1 MRKNLKMRPVTSAYM
16 EQYNALLR
24 YVFQVTDQELSS
36 VGWQEKEII
45 RAKFPTMEKADVLG
59 WFDGDTLVSQVAVYP
74 MQVRVYGQT
83 YAMGGL
89 TGVGTYPEYSNM
101 GLMHKLLE
109 QALKNMR
116 ARGQFISY
124 LYPYSIPYYRRKG
137 WEVVSDKISYVIKDY
152 QLPANR
158 QVPGEIRRVKTD
170 SEELKQAYA
179 RYAMRTHGAVLR
191 DELAWNEY
199 WLWDPDDIMA
209 AIYYNE
215 KDEPD
220 GYLVYWIANM
230 RTHGAVLRDE
240 LAWNEYWLWDP
251 DDIMAA
257 IYYNEKDEPDGYLVY
272 WIANEVFHIKDM
284 IFNNEAARAGLWN
297 FVSAHFSMINQ
308 VEGSTYT
315 DEPLAFLLEDAD
327 ITETISPYYMARIVD
342 FPAFIANFPFKPD
355 TADRVWRFNM
365 TDPIMECNQGN
376 FQLSIS
382 KEGRGEAIRIQEPC
396 QDQISIQTMTTMLM
410 GYKRPD
416 YLARIGRLIASEE
429 TIDMLEDAI
438 EQQTPY
444 ISDYF

>member
-1 MRKNLKMRPVTSAYM
+1 MQRGVDIHVPLLQSLDGGIWVNKKNLRMKSVGSEYL

-45 RAKFPTMEKADVLG
+45 RAKFPTMEKADVIG
-59 WFDGDTLVSQVAVYP
+59 WFDGDTLVSQAAIYP
-74 MQVRVYGQT
+74 MRVMIWGRVYL
-83 YAMGGL
+83 MGGL

-109 QALKNMR
+109 QALKNMQS
-116 ARGQFISY
+116 RGQYICY

-137 WEVVSDKISYVIKDY
+137 WEIISDKISYEIKDY
-152 QLPANR
+152 QLPRNR
-158 QVPGEIRRVKTD
+158 QVPGDVRRVKTD
-170 SEELKQAYA
+170 SDEIRRAYDRYA
-179 RYAMRTHGAVLR
+179 RHTHGAVLR

-215 KDEPD
+215 DNEPD
-220 GYLVYWIANM
+220 GYVI
-230 RTHGAVLRDE
+230 
-240 LAWNEYWLWDP
+240 
-251 DDIMAA
+251 
-257 IYYNEKDEPDGYLVY
+257 Y

-284 IFNNEAARAGLWN
+284 IFNNENARAGLWN

-308 VEGSTYT
+308 VEGNTYT
-315 DEPLAFLLEDAD
+315 DEPLAFLLEDAS

-342 FPAFIANFPFKPD
+342 FPAFVAQFPFKPD
-355 TADRVWRFNM
+355 AMDRQWRFTL
-365 TDPIMECNQGN
+365 TDPIMECNQGS
-376 FQLSIS
+376 FLLTIS
-382 KEGRGEAIRIQEPC
+382 RDGKGEATRIAEQC
-396 QDQISIQTMTTMLM
+396 RDSISIQTMTTMLM

-416 YLARIGRLIASEE
+416 YLARIGRLQADEE